1 MLRVNP
7 APFVAALALLS
18 TSLTMARPASAAI
31 VISNTEAG
39 GITTTVTAV
48 DYGRRLVTLTGPRG
62 NSVTL
67 AVGPEVVNFDR
78 VHAGDTVAVSFLLK
92 QLITVVAPGARMPR
106 LREARSIERAPRG
119 GKPHAVVTD
128 TTEFASEIVEVDVPG
143 RGVWLRSPA
152 GSTFRVAV
160 AAEVANLDQ
169 LRAGDRVIYRETT
182 VITAFAGEVL
192 PGDVKVGTLQCDLSP
207 TIGLVVGSH
216 QTLACRFQPDNG
228 GPMERYA
235 GSINRI
241 GLDIGVTAG
250 GRLAWAVYAPTT
262 GLVPGGL
269 AGTYVGA
276 SGDVTIGVGIGANLL
291 VGGSGRTA
299 ALQPLSV
306 EGQFGANLALGIANL
321 SLWSVP

>member
-1 MLRVNP
+1 
-7 APFVAALALLS
+7 
-18 TSLTMARPASAAI
+18 
-31 VISNTEAG
+31 
-39 GITTTVTAV
+39 VTAV

-67 AVGPEVVNFDR
+67 AVGPEV
-78 VHAGDTVAVSFLLK
+78 AK
-92 QLITVVAPGARMPR
+92 I
-106 LREARSIERAPRG
+106 
-119 GKPHAVVTD
+119 
-128 TTEFASEIVEVDVPG
+128 
-143 RGVWLRSPA
+143 
-152 GSTFRVAV
+152 
-160 AAEVANLDQ
+160 DQ
-169 LRAGDRVIYRETT
+169 LRAGDRVVYRETT
-182 VITAFAGEVL
+182 IVTAFAGEVL
-192 PGDVKVGTLQCDLSP
+192 PGDIKVGTLQCDLSP

-228 GPMERYA
+228 GPIERYA

-276 SGDVTIGVGIGANLL
+276 SGDVTIGVGVGANLL

-321 SLWSVP
+321 SLWSAP